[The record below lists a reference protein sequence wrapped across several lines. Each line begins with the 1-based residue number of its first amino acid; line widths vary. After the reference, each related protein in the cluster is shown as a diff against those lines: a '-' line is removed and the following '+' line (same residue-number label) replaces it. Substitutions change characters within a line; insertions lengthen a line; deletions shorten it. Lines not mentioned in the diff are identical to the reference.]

1 MIDFHSHVL
10 PGLDDGAKTMEDS
23 LALLHQLHAQQVTDL
38 VLTPHFHPDMQ
49 SLDQFLTD
57 RKLSYSRFLE
67 TADRP
72 MRFFLGA
79 EVYGNEFLLISQ
91 QLASLCIRGTN
102 LLLLEMPFSDEWTS
116 DSWRMI
122 RKITDDHA
130 ILPVIAHAERY
141 PALRKHPVKLL
152 NRLIDAGCI
161 IQANCDSFV
170 EPAIQDF
177 MLRCLGDGL
186 FHLLG
191 TDCHDIVR
199 RPPRMAEAGE
209 VITRALG
216 VGALERLE
224 ANGARLLAGKPLRG
238 QNLFF

>member
-1 MIDFHSHVL
+1 
-10 PGLDDGAKTMEDS
+10 
-23 LALLHQLHAQQVTDL
+23 
-38 VLTPHFHPDMQ
+38 
-49 SLDQFLTD
+49 
-57 RKLSYSRFLE
+57 
-67 TADRP
+67 

-91 QLASLCIRGTN
+91 QLSALCIKGTN
-102 LLLLEMPFSDEWTS
+102 LLLLEMPFTEKWTD

-122 RKITDDHA
+122 RKITDAHA

-141 PALRKHPVKLL
+141 PALRKHPVKMLS
-152 NRLIDAGCI
+152 RLIDAGCV

-170 EPAIQDF
+170 EPATRDL
-177 MLRCLGDGL
+177 MLKCLGDEL

-191 TDCHDIVR
+191 TDCHNILQ
-199 RPPRMAEAGE
+199 RPPRMTEACD

-216 VGALERLE
+216 SGAVERLE
-224 ANGARLLAGKPLRG
+224 ANGARLLSGKPLHG

>member
-1 MIDFHSHVL
+1 
-10 PGLDDGAKTMEDS
+10 MEDS
-23 LALLHQLHAQQVTDL
+23 LALLHQLQVQQVTDL
-38 VLTPHFHPDMQ
+38 VLTPHFHSDKK
-49 SLDQFLTD
+49 SLDQFLLD
-57 RKLSYSRFLE
+57 RELAFTRFLE
-67 TADRP
+67 TADTT

-79 EVYGNEFLLISQ
+79 EVYGNEFLLISKQ
-91 QLASLCIRGTN
+91 IDSLCIRGTN
-102 LLLLEMPFSDEWTS
+102 LLLLEMPFTDEWTS

-152 NRLIDAGCI
+152 NRLIDAGCV

-170 EPAIQDF
+170 EPATQGL

-191 TDCHDIVR
+191 TDCHDVHK
-199 RPPRMAEAGE
+199 RPPRMTEACE
-209 VITRALG
+209 VITRAW
-216 VGALERLE
+216 GAGMLDRLE
-224 ANGARLLAGKPLRG
+224 ANGARLLSGKPLRG